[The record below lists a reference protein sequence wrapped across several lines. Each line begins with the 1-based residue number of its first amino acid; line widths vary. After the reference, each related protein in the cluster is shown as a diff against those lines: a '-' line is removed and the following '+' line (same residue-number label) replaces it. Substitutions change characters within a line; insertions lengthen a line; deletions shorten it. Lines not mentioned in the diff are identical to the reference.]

1 MQTLHTLQL
10 CTKFIVMFIAFEG
23 IDGSGKSTQAKLL
36 AEYFLQQGK
45 QVELTAEPTKHGIG
59 KMIRA
64 AFAKE
69 IKLQESTI
77 AALFAADRLEHI
89 QNQENGMLTHLNNG
103 KIVITDRYYFS
114 SYAYHSVHVPM
125 DWVIKSNSL
134 AVNILKP
141 TINFFI
147 DIDPKVAME
156 RIVATR
162 TNIEIYETEE
172 NLIAVRNNYLKA
184 FELMAENEKIVFIN
198 GNQPQE
204 LVFKD
209 VINSI
214 NNLQ

>member
-1 MQTLHTLQL
+1 
-10 CTKFIVMFIAFEG
+10 MFIAFEG

-36 AEYFLQQGK
+36 ADYFIQQGK

-64 AFAKE
+64 AFSKE
-69 IKLQESTI
+69 ISLQETTI

-89 QNQENGMLTHLNNG
+89 QHPENGMLNHLNKG

-125 DWVIKSNSL
+125 NWVIQSNSL
-134 AVNILKP
+134 AASILKP

-172 NLIAVRNNYLKA
+172 NLVAVRNNYLKA
-184 FELMAENEKIVFIN
+184 FELMANEEKIVFIN

-204 LVFKD
+204 MVFKE
-209 VINSI
+209 VINLI
-214 NNLQ
+214 KNIE